1 MHCACFQRALIKA
14 PEGSNTKKI
23 ILSQAKSCFVNR
35 IK

>member
-1 MHCACFQRALIKA
+1 MKA